1 MNIMNRTILSIII
14 MFICTFSYA
23 HGGGNYDHSDFLK
36 GMKPGDKA
44 ALVMVHFGTTHND
57 TRAKTIDALNERV
70 KSKYSE
76 LDFFEAYTSRII
88 IKRLGDK
95 GVVKH
100 NPEQLLS
107 ELLKQGYTHVLL
119 QPTKIID
126 GVEMESLN
134 KNVAAKSAQFKDI
147 RVGNPLLYEPEDYE
161 KVVEVLT
168 RNLDASKAYLFV
180 GHGTYD
186 PTTAQYAMMDY
197 MLKAK
202 GHKNCIVGTIEGYP
216 TFKNALNQ
224 LEELKTK
231 EVTLIPFMFVAGDH
245 AKNDIAGEWKEE
257 LEAEGYTVNALLEG
271 LGENRRIQDIYLDH
285 IEFMLHHKKR
295 EILAKKAIY
304 EVTGEVM
311 E

>member
-1 MNIMNRTILSIII
+1 M
-14 MFICTFSYA
+14 
-23 HGGGNYDHSDFLK
+23 
-36 GMKPGDKA
+36 
-44 ALVMVHFGTTHND
+44 
-57 TRAKTIDALNERV
+57 
-70 KSKYSE
+70 
-76 LDFFEAYTSRII
+76 
-88 IKRLGDK
+88 
-95 GVVKH
+95 
-100 NPEQLLS
+100 
-107 ELLKQGYTHVLL
+107 
-119 QPTKIID
+119 
-126 GVEMESLN
+126 
-134 KNVAAKSAQFKDI
+134 
-147 RVGNPLLYEPEDYE
+147 YEPEDYE

-168 RNLDASKAYLFV
+168 RNLDANKAYLFV

-197 MLKAK
+197 MHKAK

-224 LEELKTK
+224 LEELQTK

-257 LEAEGYTVNALLEG
+257 LEAEGYNVSALLQG

-311 E
+311 K